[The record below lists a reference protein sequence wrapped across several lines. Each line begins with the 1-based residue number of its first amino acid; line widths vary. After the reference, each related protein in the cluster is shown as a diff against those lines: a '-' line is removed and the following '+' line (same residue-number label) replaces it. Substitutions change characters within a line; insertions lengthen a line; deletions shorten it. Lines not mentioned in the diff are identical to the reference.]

1 VLVAL
6 AAAAPSGAV
15 VGGEPVAPEL
25 VPWFAD
31 VGGLRGH
38 AGGARPVT
46 TGGRPKDVGHART
59 YKVTKADAS
68 HPLVCTLAAS
78 NDGGVST
85 APFARTS
92 MVKIPRYSQD
102 SEH

>member
-15 VGGEPVAPEL
+15 VGGEPVAAEL

-31 VGGLRGH
+31 VGGC
-38 AGGARPVT
+38 GGMLMAPARV
-46 TGGRPKDVGHART
+46 HAR
-59 YKVTKADAS
+59 
-68 HPLVCTLAAS
+68 
-78 NDGGVST
+78 GEQRRGVSP

-92 MVKIPRYSQD
+92 MVKIPR
-102 SEH
+102 